1 MLPEAVNE
9 FIRIETE
16 TGLILVNMA
25 TTAGE
30 KQAIHVAKLILSLA
44 EKAYNRTAERLLGG
58 AAPHSLSS
66 GERDELSIGLARLRE
81 RLDQFPVHDAQTAGE
96 QRIIYRV
103 AMPASGS

>member
-16 TGLILVNMA
+16 TGLMLVIMA

-30 KQAIHVAKLILSLA
+30 KELNHVAKRILSLA
-44 EKAYNRTAERLLGG
+44 EKAYKRAAERLLGG

-81 RLDQFPVHDAQTAGE
+81 RLDQFPVHDAQTAGK
-96 QRIIYRV
+96 QRIIHRV

>member
-1 MLPEAVNE
+1 MLPEADNE

-30 KQAIHVAKLILSLA
+30 KQVIHVAKRILSLA
-44 EKAYNRTAERLLGG
+44 EKAYNRAAERLLGG
-58 AAPHSLSS
+58 ATPHSLSS

-81 RLDQFPVHDAQTAGE
+81 RLDQFPVHDAQTAGK
-96 QRIIYRV
+96 QRIIHRV
-103 AMPASGS
+103 AMPTSGS

>member
-1 MLPEAVNE
+1 MARPGPRSIPCCCNFLAAQLRVRDTLNPATARRPCIDVLSRNYRVVPQTVFKRICPMLPEAVND

-44 EKAYNRTAERLLGG
+44 EKAYNRAAE
-58 AAPHSLSS
+58 
-66 GERDELSIGLARLRE
+66 
-81 RLDQFPVHDAQTAGE
+81 
-96 QRIIYRV
+96 
-103 AMPASGS
+103 